1 MAEDNNDERV
11 RLNVMGITY
20 SQVQSG
26 AYALLLAEEGG
37 YYRIP
42 VVIGASEA
50 QAIAVKLSDIVPPRP
65 LAHDLMASMYHAF
78 GISLDEVFI
87 YRFHDGVFHS
97 ELHLSS
103 DDRSV
108 SLDSRT
114 SDAVALALRTGAP
127 IFTTREILT
136 TTGFRSTEKGAESVA
151 DDDSR
156 HTVSLERYA
165 VEELQKMLRKCVE
178 REEYERA
185 AEIKKVIDDKL
196 KNRQE

>member
-1 MAEDNNDERV
+1 MAAGDDKNERV
-11 RLNVMGITY
+11 RLNVVGITY

-87 YRFHDGVFHS
+87 SRFEKGVFQS

-108 SLDSRT
+108 TLDSRT

-127 IFTTREILT
+127 IFTTREILLS
-136 TTGFRSTEKGAESVA
+136 TGFKSKEKSGESSSTAPHEVDLS
-151 DDDSR
+151 
-156 HTVSLERYA
+156 RYA
-165 VEELQKMLRKCVE
+165 VEELNKLLRKCVE
-178 REEYERA
+178 NEEYERA
-185 AEIKKVIDDKL
+185 SEIQKLIEKKHKGE
-196 KNRQE
+196 N

>member
-1 MAEDNNDERV
+1 MNDKV
-11 RLNVMGITY
+11 KLSVYGITY
-20 SQVQSG
+20 SEVQSG

-42 VVIGASEA
+42 VVIGAAEA
-50 QAIAVKLSDIVPPRP
+50 QSIAVKLSDVVLPRP

-78 GISLDEVFI
+78 GINLDEVFI

-108 SLDSRT
+108 VIDSRT

-127 IFTTREILT
+127 IYTTREILH
-136 TTGFRSTEKGAESVA
+136 TTGFKSKDATPGSEPSSHE
-151 DDDSR
+151 
-156 HTVSLERYA
+156 HQNISLERYA

-178 REEYERA
+178 KEQFERA
-185 AEIKKVIDDKL
+185 AEIHKVINKKL
-196 KNRQE
+196 NKQNKE